1 MTPAQCRAARAF
13 IAMSQFDLARAAVV
27 PVASVTDFETGIL
40 TLRPPDL
47 DAIQHTLER
56 AGIEIIDGDTGGRAN
71 PRLAT
76 KGEAGMRAREL
87 AAHYRAKAVQTRV
100 RLLAIKRV
108 DFRDWGPSPPQTQ
121 TSRLVL
127 ANHVSAICE
136 PVSVAVSEHRGEN
149 AF

>member
-1 MTPAQCRAARAF
+1 
-13 IAMSQFDLARAAVV
+13 
-27 PVASVTDFETGIL
+27 
-40 TLRPPDL
+40 
-47 DAIQHTLER
+47 
-56 AGIEIIDGDTGGRAN
+56 
-71 PRLAT
+71 
-76 KGEAGMRAREL
+76 MRAREL

-127 ANHVSAICE
+127 ATHVSAICE